1 MKLKGVARSR
11 SYIRILLLLLV
22 LTTACTSLTPQAP
35 SEPAIEPLDD
45 WLEIYFTD
53 PESPNASDF
62 ENGPDWAL
70 AAAIDAARLSVDVAI
85 YSFNLWSIRDALLDA
100 NARGVVVRVVAESEN
115 LDGREFQALIDAGIP
130 VLGDRREGL
139 MHNKF
144 VIIDRTEVWTGS
156 MNFTLSSAYKDRNNL
171 LLLRSSEIAEDYQV
185 EFNEMFQEDL
195 FGTDDLALTPNPVV
209 QIGDSVVEIYFSPDD
224 NVQNRLL
231 ELLESAEE
239 SIYFLAYS
247 FTADPLGEAI
257 RSRAAAGVTVAGVLE
272 NDQVSSNSGTEYDPF
287 QQAGLDVRL
296 DTDDST
302 MHNKII
308 IIDEHIVVTGSYN
321 FSSNAE
327 EINDE
332 NVVIIFNREAAAVFL
347 EEFWRIFT
355 QALQPQDI
363 SEG

>member
-1 MKLKGVARSR
+1 
-11 SYIRILLLLLV
+11 LL
-22 LTTACTSLTPQAP
+22 
-35 SEPAIEPLDD
+35 
-45 WLEIYFTD
+45 
-53 PESPNASDF
+53 
-62 ENGPDWAL
+62 
-70 AAAIDAARLSVDVAI
+70 
-85 YSFNLWSIRDALLDA
+85 
-100 NARGVVVRVVAESEN
+100 
-115 LDGREFQALIDAGIP
+115 
-130 VLGDRREGL
+130 
-139 MHNKF
+139 H
-144 VIIDRTEVWTGS
+144 
-156 MNFTLSSAYKDRNNL
+156 
-171 LLLRSSEIAEDYQV
+171 LRSSEIAEDYQV

-195 FGTDDLALTPNPVV
+195 FGTDDLALTPNTVV

-257 RSRAAAGVTVAGVLE
+257 RSRAAAGVTVAGVME
-272 NDQVSSNSGTEYDPF
+272 NDQVRSNSGTEYDPF

-302 MHNKII
+302 QHNKII

-332 NVVIIFNREAAAVFL
+332 NVVIIINRGAAAVYL